1 MRFADDA
8 VFWTQPQHRLLSTA
22 LSLIPSNGDLVS
34 YVLLVM
40 QAHASEESEYEVG
53 NRITIDLSSHQS
65 ATTVMRIAERLRA
78 AADTGPQVTKFRVT
92 RARGANCNTYRSL
105 RKLYL
110 LARMYKDQSISRIW
124 GILRT
129 VYGFVNRFAKL
140 SDQQLM
146 DSVGRFVDQAQRGIL
161 PPLVHRTAQFV
172 DTAAEWEDA
181 AGILDG
187 MCHKVRFTSLRTLL
201 RGSMTSPE
209 QLDSTFK
216 YLIQV
221 VSLIPSVGHTLDEI
235 HAVIRE
241 GLQEFVTHI
250 DDVPGT
256 FIPSYWLMRLADE
269 AIVWKGNGL

>member
-1 MRFADDA
+1 MTIYEAVSRAVLSEMNSLPFQPSYWIMRFADDA

-65 ATTVMRIAERLRA
+65 ATTVMRIDERLRA

-110 LARMYKDQSISRIW
+110 LARMYKDQFISRIW

-161 PPLVHRTAQFV
+161 PPLVHT
-172 DTAAEWEDA
+172 
-181 AGILDG
+181 G
-187 MCHKVRFTSLRTLL
+187 
-201 RGSMTSPE
+201 
-209 QLDSTFK
+209 
-216 YLIQV
+216 
-221 VSLIPSVGHTLDEI
+221 
-235 HAVIRE
+235 
-241 GLQEFVTHI
+241 
-250 DDVPGT
+250 
-256 FIPSYWLMRLADE
+256 
-269 AIVWKGNGL
+269 